1 MINRKESILLK
12 LLKIIYTKHY
22 FFSALVVAIGFIV
35 MFGWLMHI
43 PLLIQLNPTFVPMQF
58 NTALCFFCTGLS
70 ILFTYKQTRYFSSL
84 LAFITLSIASLT
96 LIEYIFHI
104 NLYIDELFLEHYIKT
119 ESAYPGR
126 MGPNTAF
133 CFLMSSVSI
142 LAYNHIFKLTISKL
156 LCIALV
162 FIIGILGLFSL
173 IGYFIGNSIMYKWGN
188 ITGMAVH
195 TGFSFFL
202 ISLALFY
209 IFLKPSLNQP
219 LVNSTVIPSMVL
231 GISFSLLFI
240 TWQFLAASQH
250 QIIKKN
256 LDNRLIHMSDE
267 VSFILS
273 EKVYSGINL
282 FLLIKEEENIEKR
295 LATINS
301 FFEVNHDVILVSQ
314 NFKNNDLIYL
324 NDDYQSIQP
333 NKYIKECIENTKT
346 KTSLNAFNL
355 TFLDNK
361 LCLSHAK
368 SNLLM
373 IYDVKTI
380 LNHLLKYDLEQNISI
395 ELIVNNKTPYKKY
408 AQSHKF
414 FAYQWKV
421 SKEIIFFGINMTVSL
436 WPNESYVLNH
446 ENMPLLLYFL
456 FGSVVIILF
465 VIIVWFFQLTSLK
478 NKKLNEHKRKLQSLA
493 YWDFLTNIPNR
504 LQFSKLLQQ
513 SMNRA
518 RRHNTRLAIL
528 AIDLDNFK
536 PVNDQYG
543 HNAGDL
549 VLQIV
554 AKRLTKAIRS
564 SDSAARIG
572 GDEFFILLEETD
584 IEGAQKVATNIITDI
599 ENVISISEKNNVYI
613 SASIGIAIYPVDG
626 SSEKDLIKYADT
638 KLYEAKASGRGCYK
652 F

>member
-58 NTALCFFCTGLS
+58 NTALCFFCIGLS

-104 NLYIDELFLEHYIKT
+104 NLYIDELFLKHYIKT

-133 CFLMSSVSI
+133 CFLMSSISI

-173 IGYFIGNSIMYKWGN
+173 IGYFIGSSIMYKWGN

-240 TWQFLAASQH
+240 SWQFLAASQH
-250 QIIKKN
+250 QIIQKN
-256 LDNRLIHMSDE
+256 LDNRLVHMSDE
-267 VSFILS
+267 ISFILS

-301 FFEVNHDVILVSQ
+301 FFEINHDIILVSQ

-324 NDDYQSIQP
+324 NNDYQSIQP

-361 LCLSHAK
+361 LCFSYAK

-380 LNHLLKYDLEQNISI
+380 LNHLLKYDFEQNISI
-395 ELIVNNKTPYKKY
+395 ELIVNNKTLYKKY

-414 FAYQWKV
+414 FTYQWKI

-478 NKKLNEHKRKLQSLA
+478 NKELNEHKKQLQSLA

-518 RRHNTRLAIL
+518 RRHNTPLAIL
-528 AIDLDNFK
+528 AIDLDHFK
-536 PVNDQYG
+536 PINDQYG

-638 KLYEAKASGRGCYK
+638 KLYEAKANGRGCYK